1 MTPFPS
7 ASLTTELSLDE
18 AAADLLFREA
28 RTAYRFTDEPV
39 SDDQLR
45 AIHDLVK
52 WAPTALNAQPLR
64 VTLVRTEQARA
75 RLLRHLGPGNR
86 PKSASAAVIAILSYD
101 VDFHEHLPQ
110 LLPTS
115 PGARDGFAD
124 EGRRHG
130 FASFNA
136 ALQAG
141 YFLLGVRAAGLAAG
155 PMAGFDKAGL
165 DAEFFPDGRQRSLLV
180 VNIGH
185 VAPDGQ
191 FPRNPRLDY
200 DTVVSTV

>member
-7 ASLTTELSLDE
+7 VSLATELSLDE

-39 SDDQLR
+39 SDEQLR

-64 VTLVRTEQARA
+64 VTLVRSERARA
-75 RLLRHLGPGNR
+75 RLMRHLGAGNR
-86 PKSASAAVIAILSYD
+86 PKSASAPVIAILSYD

-110 LLPTS
+110 LLPTN

-141 YFLLGVRAAGLAAG
+141 YLLLGVRAAGLAAG
-155 PMAGFDKAGL
+155 PMAGFDKAGV
-165 DAEFFPDGRQRSLLV
+165 DAEFFPDGRQRSLLL